1 MAIIEKS
8 KISVNFIVG
17 DKMNYKLNIL
27 IITYNHEKYIKRAI
41 ESVIMQ
47 KFFYDYE
54 IIIADDFSKDN
65 TIKIVNQYKNIFGD
79 KIKVFI
85 NSQNLGITKNYEQA
99 FAKCNGDFIAVLEG
113 DDYWN
118 NDMKLKLQMEFLI
131 NHPECSMVFNKII
144 AEFPNN
150 LDVPIQEFSTNV
162 PYLLFN
168 TSDIVENNFIQNFS
182 GCMYRASAIRSIKS
196 SLYDLLVYDWMINI
210 VVSQYG
216 LIGYIP
222 KAMSVHPVLESGA
235 WSSKSEI
242 QQLNTVLNCIDQYNS
257 FLKYKYNSEFMEN
270 KTRIYKRIDQINLER
285 KNYGI

>member
-1 MAIIEKS
+1 M
-8 KISVNFIVG
+8 NFIVG

-27 IITYNHEKYIKRAI
+27 IITYNHEKYIRRAI

-47 KFFYDYE
+47 KFFCDYE

-85 NSQNLGITKNYEQA
+85 NPQNLGITKNYEQA

-118 NDMKLKLQMEFLI
+118 SDMKLKLQMEFLI
-131 NHPECSMVFNKII
+131 KHPECSMVFNKII
-144 AEFPNN
+144 AAFPDN
-150 LDVPIQEFSTNV
+150 LNIPIQQFSTNV

-168 TSDIVENNFIQNFS
+168 SSDLIKNNFIQNFS
-182 GCMYRASAIRSIKS
+182 GCMYRASAIRNINS
-196 SLYDLLVYDWMINI
+196 SLYKLIAYDWMINI
-210 VVSQYG
+210 AVSQYG

-222 KAMSVHPVLESGA
+222 KAMSVHPVLDSGA
-235 WSSKSEI
+235 WSSKSEL
-242 QQLNTVLNCIDQYNS
+242 QQLNTVLNCIDQYNR

-270 KTRIYKRIDQINLER
+270 KTRICKRIDQINLER